1 MNPEQR
7 RLLAD
12 LLIQWEDLY
21 KQGQDTPAEVLCKEH
36 PELAETLTRQI
47 AALKRVAWLDD
58 KLNYNDDE
66 PCDEPPNDP
75 GPPKLLAGR
84 YRLDQLI
91 ATGGFAEVWRAFDK
105 ELQRIIAVKIP
116 KRTAVG
122 SSESFLAE
130 ARRVARLKHPAIL
143 PVYDIGLKGN
153 DCFFVSE
160 YVEGGSLAD
169 RLVKGTLSP
178 DQACRWIASI
188 AEALNYAHA
197 SGVIHRDVKPAN
209 ILIDAHGRGLL
220 TDFGIAQ
227 SSMKTGDFT
236 PSIGTLRYMAPEQLD
251 GQAAVPQS
259 DIYSL
264 AVVLHEALAGKPPY
278 SSADPNTLRREIGAG
293 ATISRDIPQRLIPI
307 LRKALNKDPGQRF
320 SSAAEFA
327 SALRDE
333 SRPTPWLMPLGAVA
347 AAGLLVGVF
356 GWRSQPRLPAITP
369 AHAAV
374 APSNTSLTQ
383 TPTVVRKEMPYPLPP
398 YNRREWQSQPPGPA
412 KTFRFD
418 ADSGWWGEY
427 GPDGKLSFQ
436 FRQTGITDE
445 YIDLADPHR
454 PVWLRLRANTCE
466 ICDAPGYKVTGI
478 LAHGTWVKDSASPHP
493 PQFDQPVTI
502 TSPKDTL
509 ETYVR
514 LLAKLTGVP
523 ITINVSALQLE
534 GITKNQSFGLDE
546 REQPA
551 RNVLAAILA
560 KADTQGRLRVVLR
573 ATGDG
578 MTAIDITTNRSL
590 ETMKETITNSLGIEM
605 RLIGP
610 GAFVMGSDD
619 TDPAEQPAHEVRITK
634 PFYLG
639 VHEVTNAAW
648 KRVMGDVP
656 SEWPEDDKP
665 VVNIRW
671 HEAVEFCQKL
681 AELPEERAAGRSYR
695 LPTEAEWEY
704 SCRADST
711 SLFPFGSD
719 VARLGE
725 YAWLTINSDLC
736 THPVGLKKP
745 NAWGLYDVQGNVWE
759 WCSDRYGPYGSESS
773 TDPTGPAKGSDRV
786 TRGNGWGCSPDKSCA
801 SSRRGG
807 NDPSTQLPYLGLR
820 VAMTTLQP
828 N

>member
-21 KQGQDTPAEVLCKEH
+21 RQGQDTPADVLCKEH
-36 PELAETLTRQI
+36 PELAATLARQI
-47 AALKRVAWLDD
+47 AALKRVSWLDD
-58 KLNYNDDE
+58 KLEDNGDE
-66 PCDEPPNDP
+66 PGDDSPDDP
-75 GPPKLLAGR
+75 RPPKLLAGR

-116 KRTAVG
+116 KRTVVG

-130 ARRVARLKHPAIL
+130 ARRVARLKHPVIL
-143 PVYDIGLKGN
+143 PVYDIGLEGN

-169 RLVKGTLSP
+169 RLVKGPLSP
-178 DQACRWIASI
+178 DQACRWITSI

-209 ILIDAHGRGLL
+209 ILIDAHDRALL

-227 SSMKTGDFT
+227 SSMKTGEFA

-251 GQAAVPQS
+251 GQTAVPQS

-278 SSADPNTLRREIGAG
+278 SSSEPNTLRREIGTQ
-293 ATISRDIPQRLIPI
+293 ATISRDIPQRLVPA

-320 SSAAEFA
+320 RSAAEFA
-327 SALRDE
+327 SALRNE
-333 SRPTPWLMPLGAVA
+333 ARPTPWLMPLGAVA
-347 AAGLLVGVF
+347 AAGLLLGIY
-356 GWRSQPRLPAITP
+356 GWRSQPKVPEINS

-374 APSNTSLTQ
+374 APSNTSPAPK
-383 TPTVVRKEMPYPLPP
+383 PTVVRKEMPYPLPP
-398 YNRREWQSQPPGPA
+398 YNRREWQSQSGPA

-427 GPDGKLSFQ
+427 GPDGKLSFR

-445 YIDLADPHR
+445 YTDVADPHR

-466 ICDAPGYKVTGI
+466 ICDSPGYKVTGI
-478 LAHGTWVKDSASPHP
+478 LAHGAWVNESGSPYP
-493 PQFDQPVTI
+493 PHFDQPVTI

-523 ITINVSALQLE
+523 ITINVSALQME

-546 REQPA
+546 RDQPA
-551 RNVLAAILA
+551 RNVLEAILA
-560 KADTQGRLRVVLR
+560 KADTQGRLRTVLR
-573 ATGDG
+573 ATDDG
-578 MTAIDITTNRSL
+578 KTAIDITTRQAL
-590 ETMKETITNSLGIEM
+590 GGQMKDTIKNSIGIEM

-610 GAFVMGSDD
+610 SSFVMGSDD
-619 TDPAEQPAHEVRITK
+619 TDPTERPTHQVHISS
-634 PFYLG
+634 PFYIG
-639 VHEVTNAAW
+639 VYEVTNA
-648 KRVMGDVP
+648 
-656 SEWPEDDKP
+656 
-665 VVNIRW
+665 
-671 HEAVEFCQKL
+671 Q
-681 AELPEERAAGRSYR
+681 
-695 LPTEAEWEY
+695 
-704 SCRADST
+704 
-711 SLFPFGSD
+711 
-719 VARLGE
+719 
-725 YAWLTINSDLC
+725 
-736 THPVGLKKP
+736 
-745 NAWGLYDVQGNVWE
+745 
-759 WCSDRYGPYGSESS
+759 
-773 TDPTGPAKGSDRV
+773 
-786 TRGNGWGCSPDKSCA
+786 
-801 SSRRGG
+801 
-807 NDPSTQLPYLGLR
+807 
-820 VAMTTLQP
+820 
-828 N
+828 